1 MKNLFISAL
10 MMATASWGA
19 LAQTSNANSGITYT
33 DQYIIIDMQK
43 ACYSQQGVAK
53 CDLNQKGVPF
63 VMIGTGTNQYVTAP
77 NASKI
82 TSSVPIGKVE
92 FDSPY
97 GADYMG
103 SWTGNT
109 LSGRTANYTEV
120 QEFPGM
126 GVNELNFTNAQYH
139 TYPTKVYLM
148 TGIPVFLRESFT
160 GAAQLLKSS
169 YGGVL
174 RNVTQFRGEIAKSH
188 RGHLERF
195 MQTLTDG
202 ISLID
207 AKDATGKLLYT
218 VLDWRIQEN
227 SRLVVVFGTVLNEL
241 LTDYDDVERLK
252 VSIQSMRTLVDQLR
266 MTYGWQRGL
275 AGTVSKASS
284 SLIDVVRLELQE
296 LASIKMAMG
305 SGEFAVYMDLLRI
318 TRNLQAKVDASRS
331 GDMKAQREIFELLD
345 KWNAK
350 EWQDEMAR
358 LMNAGPDF
366 KNLVVPKLSMLIFAM
381 ESIAD
386 LTEME
391 FTIPDRAQL
400 DK

>member
-1 MKNLFISAL
+1 MKKLLSILLSLGAFSAV
-10 MMATASWGA
+10 
-19 LAQTSNANSGITYT
+19 AQTQAVSPITYT
-33 DQYIIIDMQK
+33 DQHIVIDVAL
-43 ACYSQQGVAK
+43 ACYSKGQTQL
-53 CDLNQKGVPF
+53 CDLTSFGINLKLAGSGTRNDYTPYQYQKQ
-63 VMIGTGTNQYVTAP
+63 T
-77 NASKI
+77 I
-82 TSSVPIGKVE
+82 TSSIPIVKI
-92 FDSPY
+92 
-97 GADYMG
+97 
-103 SWTGNT
+103 TT
-109 LSGRTANYTEV
+109 KCANYCGAWSGNILTGEYGGNSSK
-120 QEFPGM
+120 EFPLPGF
-126 GVNELNFTNAQYH
+126 NELILQPSSFTQID
-139 TYPTKVYLM
+139 KIYLS
-148 TGIPVFLRESFT
+148 TGIPSFLRESFT
-160 GAAQLLKSS
+160 SAGQILKSS
-169 YGGVL
+169 YVGVL
-174 RNVTQFRGEIAKSH
+174 RNVTAFRTEIAKSH

-195 MQTLTDG
+195 MQALQGG
-202 ISLID
+202 ITLID
-207 AKDATGKLLYT
+207 AKDAQNKALYS
-218 VLDWRIQEN
+218 VMDWRVQEN

-266 MTYGWQRGL
+266 QTYGWQRGL

-305 SGEFAVYMDLLRI
+305 SGDFAVYMDLLRI

-345 KWNAK
+345 KWNDK
-350 EWQDEMAR
+350 VWQDEMAR

-391 FTIPDRAQL
+391 FTIPDRAL
-400 DK
+400 LTK